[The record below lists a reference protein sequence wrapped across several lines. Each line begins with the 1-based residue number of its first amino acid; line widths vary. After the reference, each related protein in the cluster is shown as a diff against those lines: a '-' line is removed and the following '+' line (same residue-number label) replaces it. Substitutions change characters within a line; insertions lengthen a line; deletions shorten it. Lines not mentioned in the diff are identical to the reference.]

1 MKKVV
6 LAVISAF
13 ILTGCTAE
21 YNLDLTESNRLKK

>member
-21 YNLDLTESNRLKK
+21 YNLYLTESKPIE